1 MPLPAPSTV
10 QVESEDGPLS
20 VSLPAPPSNVTGTP
34 ALASEASMVNVSLPA
49 PPTSVRLAIDARA
62 FDCVEPSIV
71 TTMFAPSTDAEIVCA
86 SSPEIE
92 GAQATGGDGP
102 LPGSDAGS
110 FGGSVTSV
118 GGWDVVLLCC
128 AGIVPPVA
136 PAFPPL
142 PPPVPTVAPPL
153 AAEPCVSLGTAL
165 LAPVSD
171 GATAP
176 LGSGVPP
183 PVLGA
188 GLVSSGP
195 LVPPV
200 VADESARAVSTEKS
214 CRLPALFAPTVATR
228 SFTCGA
234 CGAASAE
241 GDGAT
246 A

>member
-1 MPLPAPSTV
+1 VITL
-10 QVESEDGPLS
+10 GPDSAGGVL
-20 VSLPAPPSNVTGTP
+20 VVVVVVVVVLVVVVVVVVVVLVVA
-34 ALASEASMVNVSLPA
+34 A
-49 PPTSVRLAIDARA
+49 
-62 FDCVEPSIV
+62 
-71 TTMFAPSTDAEIVCA
+71 
-86 SSPEIE
+86 
-92 GAQATGGDGP
+92 GGDGP

-110 FGGSVTSV
+110 FAGGVTSAGGSDEVLVCCV
-118 GGWDVVLLCC
+118 GV
-128 AGIVPPVA
+128 VPPVVSA
-136 PAFPPL
+136 VPPL
-142 PPPVPTVAPPL
+142 PPPVPAVAP
-153 AAEPCVSLGTAL
+153 ASAVEPCVSPGAAL

-195 LVPPV
+195 VPPV
-200 VADESARAVSTEKS
+200 DADESTRAVSTEKS

-241 GDGAT
+241 GEGPT
-246 A
+246 AYAL